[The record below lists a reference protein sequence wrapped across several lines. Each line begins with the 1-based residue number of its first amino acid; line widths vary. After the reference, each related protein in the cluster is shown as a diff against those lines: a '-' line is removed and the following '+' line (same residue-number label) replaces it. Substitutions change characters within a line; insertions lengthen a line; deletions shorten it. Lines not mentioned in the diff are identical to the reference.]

1 MGFTLITTIPD
12 VCNVKCLCYK
22 CGLQNMPNLASDWW
36 CDNVCC
42 CLFNQFGLKELLDC
56 QIFFLGP
63 CKLTAP
69 ALNLTTSIPV
79 RKIELRTHVWWL
91 SINFLWF
98 WTRIAWL
105 LTFCWLNM
113 AAKCQWTVS
122 KKTCA
127 PISVFAFTPNSA
139 LRTCSTFSSFSVWSV
154 KRELKLDLI
163 RYNHTTQSDRCQYL
177 CWLSSFFSFRID
189 ETVRYFIIFLAL
201 LYDC

>member
-69 ALNLTTSIPV
+69 ALNLTTSIPDCLV
-79 RKIELRTHVWWL
+79 VNI
-91 SINFLWF
+91 
-98 WTRIAWL
+98 L
-105 LTFCWLNM
+105 LTKYGCQMPMDCLKEDMCTNKCFCIHSEFGLKDLFNIFQFFCL
-113 AAKCQWTVS
+113 KCETG
-122 KKTCA
+122 
-127 PISVFAFTPNSA
+127 
-139 LRTCSTFSSFSVWSV
+139 V
-154 KRELKLDLI
+154 KI
-163 RYNHTTQSDRCQYL
+163 GPH
-177 CWLSSFFSFRID
+177 
-189 ETVRYFIIFLAL
+189 
-201 LYDC
+201 